1 MNLLNKTSVNLQ
13 TSNIWRWISVK
24 YEKLELE
31 IVGFDVEDVIRTS
44 CTDDSTGG
52 YDEGG
57 SEEE

>member
-1 MNLLNKTSVNLQ
+1 M
-13 TSNIWRWISVK
+13 K

-52 YDEGG
+52 YDEGVTD
-57 SEEE
+57 EE

>member
-1 MNLLNKTSVNLQ
+1 M
-13 TSNIWRWISVK
+13 K